1 MSGRV
6 SLFTTVL
13 ITQILISSA
22 FAQTKY
28 NFRLVEI
35 HPQDY
40 PIAVTDKEF
49 AKIVEVR
56 SKGRI
61 KIESDGMIGL
71 GLPFFKL
78 MYITIQCVML
88 YHIITDNT
96 DLL

>member
-28 NFRLVEI
+28 SFRLAEV

-56 SKGRI
+56 SNGRI
-61 KIESDGMIGL
+61 KIESGGMIGL
-71 GLPFFKL
+71 GLPFF
-78 MYITIQCVML
+78 
-88 YHIITDNT
+88 
-96 DLL
+96 